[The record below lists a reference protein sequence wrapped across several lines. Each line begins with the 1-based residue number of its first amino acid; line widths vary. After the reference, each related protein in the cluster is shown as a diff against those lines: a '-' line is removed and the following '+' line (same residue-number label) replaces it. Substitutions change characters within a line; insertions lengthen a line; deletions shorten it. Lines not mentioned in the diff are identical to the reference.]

1 MVEFGYRHPI
11 PLSSCAPLFGSEEMV
26 LFRAGGDGAITLPTR
41 PPFVDVQ
48 TVTSLVATS
57 PATVENVKTTGVIG
71 SFSLPLKL
79 VPTGSAPRRVAAAVI
94 PLAEQDTLGRM
105 LSVLPPA
112 MLNRVH
118 VAFTETTIYLYGP
131 DAASVVPLGVLY
143 EDLGDNVL
151 VPLGWGLS
159 PPIPPDVLRQL
170 SRAPGDAR
178 LFVTGDRIPITSV
191 PQSAFVPATRLLLG
205 DVPVYEDAPIA
216 PPLDG
221 DRPLPD
227 LWPSPPGVL
236 AALMAPG
243 ARGELP
249 PARTSP
255 AQLDAT
261 NDPEQGG
268 AAPGG

>member
-1 MVEFGYRHPI
+1 M
-11 PLSSCAPLFGSEEMV
+11 
-26 LFRAGGDGAITLPTR
+26 
-41 PPFVDVQ
+41 
-48 TVTSLVATS
+48 
-57 PATVENVKTTGVIG
+57 
-71 SFSLPLKL
+71 
-79 VPTGSAPRRVAAAVI
+79 PTGSAPRRVAAAVI

-118 VAFTETTIYLYGP
+118 VAFTETTIYLYGH

-170 SRAPGDAR
+170 ARASSDAR
-178 LFVTGDRIPITSV
+178 LFVTGDRTPITSI
-191 PQSAFVPATRLLLG
+191 PQSAFVPATRVLLA
-205 DVPVYEDAPIA
+205 DVPVFEDALIA
-216 PPLDG
+216 PPLDA
-221 DRPLPD
+221 DLPLPD
-227 LWPSPPGVL
+227 LWPTPPGVL
-236 AALMAPG
+236 SALMAPG